1 MNKTVIPIILL
12 AAGQSS
18 RMRGRDKLL
27 EVVDGEPLLRRQAMM
42 ALAAN
47 SGPVIVTLPSKPHP
61 RYDVIDD
68 LEVTRIAVPD
78 AAEGMAASLR
88 RGFSALPPDT
98 PAAMLLLADL
108 PDLTIEDLR
117 KCLQSVDLESNQTI
131 WRGATKQ
138 GEPGHPI
145 IFSAVHFPEFAK
157 LTGDNGGRE
166 IVVAAKDRSVLVPLS
181 GEHAR
186 RDLDTPE
193 AWEKWRAENPDR

>member
-61 RYDVIDD
+61 RYDVIED

-88 RGFSALPPDT
+88 CGFSALPPDT

-108 PDLTIEDLR
+108 PDLTIDDLR
-117 KCLQSVDLESNQTI
+117 KCLQSVDLQSSKSI

-145 IFSAVHFPEFAK
+145 IFGAVHFPEFAK

-181 GEHAR
+181 GQHAR

-193 AWEKWRAENPDR
+193 AWAKWRAENPNR